1 MQNQGGGWPP
11 NPDPYAPVGQP
22 PGGSFGSPGYG
33 GYGAPIQN
41 VYPAPSYG
49 GSASGQAVTAIV
61 LAVLSWMACGCFT
74 GLPAFF
80 LARSELGSIE
90 RGESSPAGKS
100 MAQAAYWISLINMIL
115 MGIILLV
122 YAIAFLAFIPH

>member
-11 NPDPYAPVGQP
+11 KRDPYAPLEQP

-41 VYPAPSYG
+41 VYPAPSHG
-49 GSASGQAVTAIV
+49 GSASSQAVTSIV
-61 LAVLSWMACGCFT
+61 LAVLAWMACGCFA
-74 GLPAFF
+74 GIPAFF
-80 LARSELGSIE
+80 LARAELSAIE

-100 MAQAAYWISLINMIL
+100 MAQAAYWISFINMIL
-115 MGIILLV
+115 VGIVLAAYAVVILIYL
-122 YAIAFLAFIPH
+122 PR